1 MGQDCAPWVCCGCC
15 SVPWPLCR
23 GKPQGEPGVGQRCC
37 VCEVTVTA
45 WGPLVALLLWD
56 SRSPAPV
63 MPGPAGCTAVL
74 REGLFLMDVHRCYL
88 LCTLEVS
95 VRPYSAAFGGS
106 SAPSGRALAV
116 PCGCR
121 TGPVGT
127 TPCAQTAST
136 ALQMVEVLGWFP
148 VSGCAGAEHPSRL
161 CFGCPW
167 PGWVGP
173 VLPRWVC
180 EPSALCSWTWSFFQL
195 MCTAGLPEVGSA
207 LSLLSAG
214 AVPVLAGRFV
224 TVLLPSCGAV
234 AVAVCLHLGELCC

>member
-1 MGQDCAPWVCCGCC
+1 MDPAVGQDCAPWVCCGCC

-127 TPCAQTAST
+127 TPCAQTALYSPT
-136 ALQMVEVLGWFP
+136 DGGGFGVVPCFWLCWGGASLQAVLWLPLARLGW
-148 VSGCAGAEHPSRL
+148 
-161 CFGCPW
+161 
-167 PGWVGP
+167 
-173 VLPRWVC
+173 
-180 EPSALCSWTWSFFQL
+180 PSAAT
-195 MCTAGLPEVGSA
+195 
-207 LSLLSAG
+207 
-214 AVPVLAGRFV
+214 
-224 TVLLPSCGAV
+224 
-234 AVAVCLHLGELCC
+234 LGV